1 MNNFYYPGVSTRVAV
16 NAGAKRL
23 PNTSRVS
30 LGDKG
35 AVPLTFSQMPCV
47 TTSKSCGESV
57 CPVSCFEKPL
67 FFRPSFPPFPFKRQ
81 PQSDKPESSLDN
93 LASQTQA
100 LRNTPTPSHPAPT
113 LVQTGPAK
121 CLPECFNCGITRFNR
136 QTAI

>member
-1 MNNFYYPGVSTRVAV
+1 MFACFTLEVTFPPQSLSCRVKNFYSPGVSTRVAV

-23 PNTSRVS
+23 PNASRVS

-67 FFRPSFPPFPFKRQ
+67 FFRLPLPPPLPFRRQ
-81 PQSDKPESSLDN
+81 PESDKPESSLDN
-93 LASQTQA
+93 LASQMQA
-100 LRNTPTPSHPAPT
+100 LRNNSLAPLSSSQPAP
-113 LVQTGPAK
+113 
-121 CLPECFNCGITRFNR
+121 R
-136 QTAI
+136 